1 MGGLTMKKSLAILLS
16 TLLAV
21 GVCGCGN
28 TSQSSNLEAS
38 AAVES
43 TEAVEKS
50 QASEVVSTQSA
61 SQDAS
66 QKETRIFTDSCGRE
80 VEIPVNLTKVA
91 PSGSVAQ
98 MIIYAVAPDR
108 LVCWAG
114 KLGDEQKKYI
124 DEKYQ
129 SLPVTGQ
136 FYGKGDLNMEAL
148 IQAAPEVIIDLGDK
162 KDGIEEDL
170 DSIQEQ
176 TGIPTIFVEATVDT
190 YPEMFRTLGELLGEE
205 EQGKLLADYTEDT
218 YKDAEAAKAQIKD
231 EDKLRVMFG
240 TGETGLDC
248 NAKGSIHCG
257 VLEAVG
263 VENAIEVAELSNKGG
278 GNTITMEE
286 VINADPDVILLDT
299 DGPYETLS
307 EDPYWSG
314 LKAVQEGKYY
324 EIPYGPYHFL
334 ASPPSINQIIGIKW
348 LGNLLYPELYP
359 YNMEEEL
366 QSFYKL
372 FWHCEL
378 SSEDAKAL
386 LAHSTYKDKE

>member
-1 MGGLTMKKSLAILLS
+1 MVSTMLVT
-16 TLLAV
+16 TLIT
-21 GVCGCGN
+21 GCSN
-28 TSQSSNLEAS
+28 TNTN
-38 AAVES
+38 ES
-43 TEAVEKS
+43 TATNT
-50 QASEVVSTQSA
+50 VVSETEQTTPVPEETS
-61 SQDAS
+61 
-66 QKETRIFTDSCGRE
+66 KESSETAEGETKIFIDDCGRE
-80 VEIPVNLTKVA
+80 VEIPVNITKVA

-98 MIIYAVAPDR
+98 MILYATAPDK
-108 LVCWAG
+108 LACWAG

-129 SLPVTGQ
+129 TLPITGQ

-148 IQAAPEVIIDLGDK
+148 IEAAPDVIIDLGDK
-162 KDGIEEDL
+162 KDGMEEDL
-170 DSIQEQ
+170 DNIEEQ
-176 TGIPTIFVEATVDT
+176 TGIPTIFIKATVDS
-190 YPEMFRTLGELLGEE
+190 YSDMFTTLGELLGAE
-205 EQGKLLADYTEDT
+205 EQGKALAAYAKTT
-218 YKDAEAAKAQIKD
+218 YEEAEKARNEIKD

-263 VENAIEVAELSNKGG
+263 VENAIEVAEVSNKGG

-286 VINADPDVILLDT
+286 VLKADPDVILLEAE
-299 DGPYETLS
+299 GPYEALR

-314 LKAVQEGKYY
+314 LRAIKDGSYY

-359 YNMEEEL
+359 YDMVKEL

-372 FWHCEL
+372 FWHYDL
-378 SSEDAKAL
+378 SEGEAKAL
-386 LAHSTYKDKE
+386 LAHSTFKE

>member
-1 MGGLTMKKSLAILLS
+1 MKKHLAL
-16 TLLAV
+16 LLAGVLVV
-21 GVCGCGN
+21 GVCGCSKTTQTTEVSPLA
-28 TSQSSNLEAS
+28 TSETEQVAEETTANAENATTDEKVEAS
-38 AAVES
+38 
-43 TEAVEKS
+43 
-50 QASEVVSTQSA
+50 QG
-61 SQDAS
+61 
-66 QKETRIFTDSCGRE
+66 ETRIFTDSCGRE
-80 VEIPVNLTKVA
+80 GEIPVNLTQVA

-98 MIIYAVAPDR
+98 MIIYAVAPDK
-108 LVCWAG
+108 LTCLAG
-114 KLGDEQKKYI
+114 KLGDEQKAYI
-124 DEKYQ
+124 PEKYQ

-136 FYGKGDLNMEAL
+136 FYGKGDLNKEAL
-148 IQAAPEVIIDLGDK
+148 IEAAPQVIIDLGDK
-162 KDGIEEDL
+162 KEGMAEDL
-170 DSIQEQ
+170 DHIQEQ
-176 TGIPTIFVEATVDT
+176 TGIPTIFIEATVDT
-190 YPEMFRTLGELLGEE
+190 YPEMFRTLGELLDEK
-205 EQGKLLADYTEDT
+205 EQGEALAAYAEAT
-218 YKDAEAAKAQIKD
+218 YKEAQEAKAKIKE

-263 VENAIEVAELSNKGG
+263 VENAIEVAEVSSKGG

-286 VINADPDVILLDT
+286 VIKANPDVILLASG
-299 DGPYETLS
+299 GPYATLS

-314 LKAVQEGKYY
+314 LDAVKEGKYY

-366 QSFYKL
+366 QKFYKL
-372 FWHCEL
+372 FWHCDL
-378 SSEDAKAL
+378 SVENAKAL